1 MPQITT
7 TRSKGERL
15 LRLIALLGSAALAV
29 SGCKPLPPAEG
40 PADPA
45 HAKEPGDVVQSQPA
59 SSPQQA
65 TRPQAQEEAAKVGPR
80 LSVQGEQGEPLT
92 SAQSAFE
99 AARAQLAECS
109 PNRRGMLQV
118 RIRTGPTRTAM
129 EVDPTSSVGGA
140 TSQCVLQTLSTID
153 VDDALNQGSPS
164 DRPQRGG
171 VSVVR
176 VEW

>member
-1 MPQITT
+1 MPQNST

-15 LRLIALLGSAALAV
+15 LRLIALLGGAALAA
-29 SGCKPLPPAEG
+29 SGCKPLPPTEG

-45 HAKEPGDVVQSQPA
+45 HAKEPGDAVQGQPA
-59 SSPQQA
+59 SSPARSQA
-65 TRPQAQEEAAKVGPR
+65 PEAAAKVGPR

-99 AARAQLAECS
+99 AARAQLGECS
-109 PNRRGMLQV
+109 PNQRGVLQV

>member
-1 MPQITT
+1 MPQNST

-15 LRLIALLGSAALAV
+15 LRLIALLGGAALAA
-29 SGCKPLPPAEG
+29 SGCKPLPPT
-40 PADPA
+40 PAR
-45 HAKEPGDVVQSQPA
+45 SQAPEA
-59 SSPQQA
+59 
-65 TRPQAQEEAAKVGPR
+65 AAKVGPR

-99 AARAQLAECS
+99 AARAQLGECS
-109 PNRRGMLQV
+109 PNQRGVLQV

>member
-1 MPQITT
+1 
-7 TRSKGERL
+7 
-15 LRLIALLGSAALAV
+15 
-29 SGCKPLPPAEG
+29 
-40 PADPA
+40 
-45 HAKEPGDVVQSQPA
+45 
-59 SSPQQA
+59 
-65 TRPQAQEEAAKVGPR
+65 
-80 LSVQGEQGEPLT
+80 
-92 SAQSAFE
+92 
-99 AARAQLAECS
+99 
-109 PNRRGMLQV
+109 
-118 RIRTGPTRTAM
+118 M